1 MFRLIGGLIVIFIG
15 FITLKWVFG
24 VVLNLLLWVAIGI
37 GLLGVGFVVTKL
49 LTTKKTEKRIGTR
62 TDDF

>member
-1 MFRLIGGLIVIFIG
+1 MFRLIGGLIAIFIG
-15 FITLKWVFG
+15 FVALKWVFG
-24 VVLNLLLWVAIGI
+24 VVFGLLLWGAIGI

-49 LTTKKTEKRIGTR
+49 LTTKKNDKRIGS